1 MRPFRALAA
10 QSPAI
15 VIATAALVLSV
26 SGGAYAASAI
36 SSQHAKPAAVAAGN
50 TFTFH
55 DLTLLNGW
63 KTFTGRGNPGVAV
76 SGNTV
81 RLRGEMSTTGNNTF
95 FARLPLGARP
105 AHTLDMVISTGGG
118 GPALLVITKTGA
130 MTVQGGLSTSFTALS
145 GVSFTT
151 NS

>member
-15 VIATAALVLSV
+15 VIAIAALFLSL
-26 SGGAYAASAI
+26 SGGAYAASVV
-36 SSQHAKPAAVAAGN
+36 SGQHARPAVAAD

-55 DLTLLNGW
+55 DLTLINGW
-63 KTFTGRGNPGVAV
+63 KTITGRGNPGVAV

-81 RLRGEMSTTGNNTF
+81 RLRGEMSTNGTNGF
-95 FARLPLGARP
+95 FARLPRGARP
-105 AHTLDMVISTGGG
+105 AHTLDIVISTGGG
-118 GPALLVITKTGA
+118 GPGLLVITKSGS
-130 MTVQGGLSTSFTALS
+130 MTAEGGLSTSFSALS

>member
-1 MRPFRALAA
+1 MRPVRALAA

-15 VIATAALVLSV
+15 VIAIAALVLSL

-36 SSQHAKPAAVAAGN
+36 SGHHARPAAAASN

-63 KTFTGRGNPGVAV
+63 KTITGRGNPGVAV

-81 RLRGEMSTTGNNTF
+81 RLRGEMSTAGTNAL
-95 FARLPLGARP
+95 FARLPSGARP
-105 AHTLDMVISTGGG
+105 AHTLDIVIATGGG
-118 GPALLVITKTGA
+118 QAGLLVILKSGA
-130 MTVQGGLSTSFTALS
+130 MFAEAGNSASFSALS
-145 GVSFTT
+145 GISFTT